1 MTDAT
6 SPNDSRRTGA
16 AATTLATGPARQG
29 LYDPSREHDA
39 CGVAFVADIH
49 GRPSRDIVDKAIQAL
64 VNIDHRGAAGAEKN
78 TGDGAG
84 ILMQIPDAFY
94 RAELSHAG
102 VLLPEPG
109 AYATGIAFLP
119 QARMAT
125 LDAIRAVEDICA
137 EEGVDLITWRDVPVG
152 DSALGS
158 MARDAMPV
166 FRQIF
171 VSAKGRDGRPLT
183 GIGLDRKVWFV
194 RKRCER
200 ELGDRGAGQ
209 GAGGDEEHAALAEH
223 VAQAPHH
230 RDGDGADEQRRRQE
244 PGGVA
249 RRGAD
254 VLLDRAHHRHDHRL
268 GDGDDDAAER
278 DDGERRDLARL
289 PAVVVGV
296 RGGGGGGS
304 GGGPAGH
311 GGRLSA
317 FRRPAGSGGHPCS
330 PTRTGRS

>member
-137 EEGVDLITWRDVPVG
+137 EEGVDLITWRDVPVD

-209 GAGGDEEHAALAEH
+209 GAGGDTVYFPSLSSRTIVYKGMLTTPQLAGFY
-223 VAQAPHH
+223 
-230 RDGDGADEQRRRQE
+230 GD
-244 PGGVA
+244 
-249 RRGAD
+249 
-254 VLLDRAHHRHDHRL
+254 L
-268 GDGDDDAAER
+268 
-278 DDGERRDLARL
+278 
-289 PAVVVGV
+289 
-296 RGGGGGGS
+296 
-304 GGGPAGH
+304 
-311 GGRLSA
+311 
-317 FRRPAGSGGHPCS
+317 RRPE
-330 PTRTGRS
+330 